1 MAGKYRAC
9 MQLEWTGTKEPLSD
23 GADSR
28 FHKAALWV
36 FLSEKEWNKKAAKK
50 YFSKMAGTKVNLP
63 FDADKIIVDLS
74 EAVC

>member
-1 MAGKYRAC
+1 
-9 MQLEWTGTKEPLSD
+9 MQFSGTGAIESLSD
-23 GADSR
+23 GTDSR

>member
-1 MAGKYRAC
+1 M
-9 MQLEWTGTKEPLSD
+9 SI
-23 GADSR
+23 
-28 FHKAALWV
+28 
-36 FLSEKEWNKKAAKK
+36 LSEKEWNKKAARK